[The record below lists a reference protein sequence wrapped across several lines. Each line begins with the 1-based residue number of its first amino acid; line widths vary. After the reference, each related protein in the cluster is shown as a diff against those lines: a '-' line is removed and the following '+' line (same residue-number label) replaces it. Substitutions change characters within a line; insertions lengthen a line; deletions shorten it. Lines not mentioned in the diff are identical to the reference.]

1 MYRNLDA
8 NKIVE
13 TCRASRDQI
22 VERFAGSGLSH
33 VAGEVHAVSAQAAE
47 LSAWL
52 AQPHLPLRAVA
63 GLGIIAVVIIVLSVA
78 LSVKVQLTF
87 GNIADFLQG
96 SEAAI
101 SEVVFVGVSVVFFLT
116 L

>member
-8 NKIVE
+8 TKIVE

-22 VERFAGSGLSH
+22 AERFAGSGLSH
-33 VAGEVHAVSAQAAE
+33 VAEEVHIVSTQAAA

-52 AQPHLPLRAVA
+52 ARPHLPLRAVA
-63 GLGIIAVVIIVLSVA
+63 GVGILAVLVIVLSVG

-87 GNIADFLQG
+87 GSIMDFLQG

-101 SEVVFVGVSVVFFLT
+101 SEVVFVGVTVLFFLT